1 MTPLVTELGNGLRV
15 LLLEIRSAPVVTF
28 WLWYGVGSRN
38 EAPGRTGIS
47 HWVEHM
53 LFKGTPAHP
62 KGVLTRAIERLGGRW
77 NAFTSWD
84 FTAYHEI
91 LPAEH
96 LPVVITLEADRMRN
110 ALFEPE
116 EVESERTVIIAER
129 EGAENF
135 PTSHLSEEVSA
146 VAFKVHPYRY
156 PVIGWKSD
164 LRRITRDDLQ
174 RHYQTYYHPR
184 NALAVVV
191 GAFEPPAVLEQMERA
206 FGAVDP
212 GPEIPPVQ
220 VEEPPQEGERRV
232 VVQRP
237 GGATAYLQMAF
248 RVPPAAHPDFP
259 ALLILDGVL
268 SGLGGARQTN
278 GGGAARSSRL
288 YRALVDRGLAAE
300 VTSSLYPTRDP
311 GLLRIGATARTGV
324 PPASIEEAVLEQL
337 DLLAREEVPPDEL
350 ARVKR
355 QAGAQFVYARDGVH
369 GLGYLIGFYAM
380 VDRPD
385 AFFTL
390 QDRLERVTAA
400 DVQRVA
406 AATFSPR
413 QRTVGWYLPEEGAQG
428 VAAVAALV
436 PPLAHYR
443 PPAQGTTAESAVVGP
458 AQITRTV
465 LPNGLRLLAVDRP
478 GSGMVALHALV
489 GAGSRFDGDRPGL
502 ARAVAAALQR
512 GSRARSGRELAEV
525 LDGLG
530 ATLAVLPGAEVA
542 GVAGRALSEDLPT
555 YLRLVAEVLTSPI
568 FPDEEVEKVRGEL
581 LTALR
586 VSATD
591 TRYMAERLFRR
602 LAFPPGHPHAQ
613 PPAGE
618 AEVLQSLDAASLAA
632 FHARFFQPQRT
643 ILVLVG
649 DVRPDRAVAE
659 VERALGDWP
668 RGTTVADPPVPP
680 PPPPSPRRE
689 TVVLPGKAQADV
701 VLGGIAVE
709 RRDPAY
715 YALALATHILGGQ
728 GMMGRVGE
736 RVREAM
742 GLAYYAFVEARA
754 GLLAGPWWAR
764 AGVHPDNVPRTVD
777 AILEEVGRF
786 QREGPTAAEVS
797 DARDYFTG
805 SLAVRLETHGGL
817 AAALAEME
825 LYDLGLDYLLR
836 YPQIIRAVSA
846 AEIQE
851 AARRFPTEHYVL
863 AVAGPPVGGAEAILG
878 AG

>member
-1 MTPLVTELGNGLRV
+1 
-15 LLLEIRSAPVVTF
+15 
-28 WLWYGVGSRN
+28 
-38 EAPGRTGIS
+38 
-47 HWVEHM
+47 
-53 LFKGTPAHP
+53 
-62 KGVLTRAIERLGGRW
+62 LGGRW

-84 FTAYHEI
+84 FTAYHEV
-91 LPAEH
+91 LPAAH
-96 LPVVITLEADRMRN
+96 LPAVIALEADRMRN
-110 ALFEPE
+110 TLFEPE

-146 VAFKVHPYRY
+146 LAFKVHPYRY

-191 GAFEPPAVLEQMERA
+191 GAFQPSEVLEQLRRA
-206 FGAVDP
+206 FGTWDP

-259 ALLILDGVL
+259 ALLVLDGVL
-268 SGLGGARQTN
+268 TGLGGGRQAN

-300 VTSSLYPTRDP
+300 VTSSVYPTRDP
-311 GLLRIGATARTGV
+311 GLLRIGATAQAGV
-324 PPASIEEAVLEQL
+324 LPAAIEEAVLEQL
-337 DLLAREEVPPDEL
+337 DLLTREEVPPEEL

-355 QAGAQFVYARDGVH
+355 QARAQFVYARDGVH

-390 QDRLERVTAA
+390 QDRLERVTGA

-406 AATFSPR
+406 AATFSQR
-413 QRTVGWYLPEEGAQG
+413 QRTVGWYLPEGGAQG
-428 VAAVAALV
+428 IAAVAAPT

-443 PPAQGTTAESAVVGP
+443 PPAQGVAAESAVVGP
-458 AQITRTV
+458 AQIVRTV

-502 ARAVAAALQR
+502 ARFVSAALQR
-512 GSRARSGRELAEV
+512 GSREHSGQELAEE

-530 ATLAVLPGAEVA
+530 ATLAVLPGAEMI
-542 GVAGRALSEDLPT
+542 GIAGRALSEDLPT
-555 YLRLVAEVLTSPI
+555 YLRLVAEVLTAPT
-568 FPDEEVEKVRGEL
+568 FPPDEVEKVRGEL

-586 VSATD
+586 VGATD

-602 LAFPPGHPHAQ
+602 LAFPPDHPHAQ

-618 AEVLQSLDAASLAA
+618 EEVLQSLDSASLAA
-632 FHARFFQPQRT
+632 FHARFFRPQRT

-649 DVRPDRAVAE
+649 DVRPERAVAE
-659 VERALGDWP
+659 AERTLGDWP
-668 RGTTVADPPVPP
+668 RGATIADPPAPPCPP
-680 PPPPSPRRE
+680 PALRRE

-709 RRDPAY
+709 RRNPAY
-715 YALALATHILGGQ
+715 YAVALATHILGGQ
-728 GMMGRVGE
+728 GMMGRVGQ

-764 AGVHPDNVPRTVD
+764 AGVHPDHIPRVVD

-786 QREGPTAAEVS
+786 QQEGPTPAEVS
-797 DARDYFTG
+797 DARDYFIG

-836 YPQIIRAVSA
+836 YPMIIRAVSP
-846 AEIQE
+846 AEIQQ
-851 AARRFPTEHYVL
+851 AAQRFPTDHYSL
-863 AVAGPPVGGAEAILG
+863 AVAGPPSSLAGGAG
-878 AG
+878 

>member
-1 MTPLVTELGNGLRV
+1 MTPLVTELANGLRLV
-15 LLLEIRSAPVVTF
+15 LLESHSAPVVTF
-28 WLWYGVGSRN
+28 WMWYGVGSRN
-38 EAPGRTGIS
+38 EVPGRTGIS

-53 LFKGTPAHP
+53 LFKGTPTHP

-84 FTAYHEI
+84 FTAYHEV
-91 LPAEH
+91 LPAAH
-96 LPVVITLEADRMRN
+96 LPAVIALEADRMRN
-110 ALFEPE
+110 TLFEPE

-146 VAFKVHPYRY
+146 LAFKVHPYRY

-191 GAFEPPAVLEQMERA
+191 GAFQPSEVLEQLRRA
-206 FGAVDP
+206 FGTWDP

-259 ALLILDGVL
+259 ALLVLDGVL
-268 SGLGGARQTN
+268 TGLGGGRQAN

-300 VTSSLYPTRDP
+300 VTSSVYPTRDP
-311 GLLRIGATARTGV
+311 GLLRIGATAQAGV
-324 PPASIEEAVLEQL
+324 LPAAIEEAVLEQL
-337 DLLAREEVPPDEL
+337 DLLTREEVPPEEL

-355 QAGAQFVYARDGVH
+355 QARAQFVYARDGVH

-390 QDRLERVTAA
+390 QDRLERVTGA

-406 AATFSPR
+406 AATFSQR
-413 QRTVGWYLPEEGAQG
+413 QRTVGWYLPEGGAQG
-428 VAAVAALV
+428 IAAVAAPT

-443 PPAQGTTAESAVVGP
+443 PPAQGVAAESAVVGP
-458 AQITRTV
+458 AQIVRTV

-502 ARAVAAALQR
+502 ARFVSAALQR
-512 GSRARSGRELAEV
+512 GSREHSGQELAEE

-530 ATLAVLPGAEVA
+530 ATLAVLPGAEMI
-542 GVAGRALSEDLPT
+542 GIAGRALSEDLPT
-555 YLRLVAEVLTSPI
+555 YLRLVAEVLTAPT
-568 FPDEEVEKVRGEL
+568 FPPDEVEKVRGEL

-586 VSATD
+586 VGATD

-602 LAFPPGHPHAQ
+602 LAFPPDHPHAQ

-618 AEVLQSLDAASLAA
+618 EEVLQSLDSASLAA
-632 FHARFFQPQRT
+632 FHARFFRPQRT

-649 DVRPDRAVAE
+649 DVRPERAVAE
-659 VERALGDWP
+659 AERTLGDWP
-668 RGTTVADPPVPP
+668 RGATIADPPAPPCPP
-680 PPPPSPRRE
+680 PALRRE

-709 RRDPAY
+709 RRNPAY
-715 YALALATHILGGQ
+715 YAVALATHILGGQ
-728 GMMGRVGE
+728 GMMGRVGQ

-764 AGVHPDNVPRTVD
+764 AGVHPDHIPRVVD

-786 QREGPTAAEVS
+786 QQEGPTPAEVS
-797 DARDYFTG
+797 DARDYFIG

-836 YPQIIRAVSA
+836 YPMIIRAVSP
-846 AEIQE
+846 AEIQQ
-851 AARRFPTEHYVL
+851 AAQRFPTDHYSL
-863 AVAGPPVGGAEAILG
+863 AVAGPPSSLAGGAG
-878 AG
+878 